1 MTKCKNPG
9 GKKSLSKCLAVLKV
23 KWFFRIGVAACTEES
38 ERDFP
43 GTQPT
48 CPALEPLA
56 SLAAQE

>member
-23 KWFFRIGVAACTEES
+23 KWFFGSGAAACTEES
-38 ERDFP
+38 ERDSLGCSQLP
-43 GTQPT
+43 SPRA
-48 CPALEPLA
+48 PA